1 MVKKAPIF
9 VALDTPDLKQAIAIA
24 NDVKSFVTGIK
35 VGPIFFSKNSIDKVS
50 KFSEM
55 NLKVFVDNKIHD
67 ITSTV
72 EKTLN
77 GINSQPVDYFTIHTA
92 SGLETLRRA
101 KEVAAGF
108 SRPIKL
114 LGVTV
119 LTNLDSSSSL
129 DEIGIKHNME
139 EQIKQLASLA
149 QKSKLDGIIC
159 DGKNI
164 QNAKQAF
171 QGEIFVPGVRL
182 DRDKMHDQNP
192 SRSLTP
198 KAALNNG
205 ATYLVCGREVC
216 VGNPKDNI
224 QKIVNSLN

>member
-9 VALDTPDLKQAIAIA
+9 IALDTSDLNQAIAIA

-35 VGPIFFSKNSIDKVS
+35 VGPIFFSKNSIDTVS
-50 KFSEM
+50 QFSGM
-55 NLKVFVDNKIHD
+55 NLKVFVDSKIHET
-67 ITSTV
+67 TSTV

-92 SGLETLRRA
+92 SGFKTLSRA
-101 KEVAAGF
+101 KEIASGF

-119 LTNLDSSSSL
+119 LTNLDSAAL

-171 QGEIFVPGVRL
+171 RGEIFVPGVRL

-216 VGNPKDNI
+216 EGKPKDNI
-224 QKIVNSLN
+224 KKIINSLD

>member
-9 VALDTPDLKQAIAIA
+9 VALDTPNLTDAITIA
-24 NDVKSFVTGIK
+24 NEVKSFITGIK

-92 SGLETLRRA
+92 SGLKTLSRA

-119 LTNLDSSSSL
+119 LTNFDSASSL

-149 QKSKLDGIIC
+149 QNSKLDGIIC

-164 QNAKQAF
+164 KKAQQVF

-182 DRDKMHDQNP
+182 NRDKMHDQNP
-192 SRSLTP
+192 LRSITP
-198 KAALNNG
+198 REALNNG
-205 ATYLVCGREVC
+205 ATYLVCGREATK
-216 VGNPKDNI
+216 GNPKDNI
-224 QKIVNSLN
+224 QKIVKSLN

>member
-92 SGLETLRRA
+92 SGLKTLSRA

-119 LTNLDSSSSL
+119 LTNLDSASAL

-149 QKSKLDGIIC
+149 QKAKLDGIIC

-171 QGEIFVPGVRL
+171 RGEIFVPGVRL

-192 SRSLTP
+192 LRSITP
-198 KAALNNG
+198 REALNNG
-205 ATYLVCGREVC
+205 ATYLVCGREVTE
-216 VGNPKDNI
+216 GNPM
-224 QKIVNSLN
+224 SLV

>member
-72 EKTLN
+72 EKTLK

-92 SGLETLRRA
+92 SGLKTLSRA
-101 KEVAAGF
+101 KEVAADF

-119 LTNLDSSSSL
+119 LTNLDSSSAL

-164 QNAKQAF
+164 QNAKQVF
-171 QGEIFVPGVRL
+171 RGEIFVPGIRL
-182 DRDKMHDQNP
+182 NRDNMHDQNP
-192 SRSLTP
+192 SRSISP
-198 KAALNNG
+198 KEALNNG
-205 ATYLVCGREVC
+205 ATYLVCGREVTE
-216 VGNPKDNI
+216 GNPRENI
-224 QKIVNSLN
+224 QKIINSLK